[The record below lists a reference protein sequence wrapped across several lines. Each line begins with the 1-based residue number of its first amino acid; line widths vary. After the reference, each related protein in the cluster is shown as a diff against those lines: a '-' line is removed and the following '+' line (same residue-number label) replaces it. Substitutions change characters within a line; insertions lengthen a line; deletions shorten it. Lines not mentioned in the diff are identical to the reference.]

1 MHTGGVRLP
10 AALVVLVLV
19 AGAAILSGCDGDP
32 SRPTPTP
39 TVEATPT
46 AAEPARPPAT
56 PTAPAPTPT
65 AEATPTVTTT
75 PSPTPASSRTPTVT
89 PSPTPTAT
97 PAPLVTAEDLGIRE
111 VDTAEALAAAGLTHA
126 RYEAGEEVPWDP
138 GLFLLDVESGAVE
151 GWVYSLAGLSGE
163 QHLEAWRASDD
174 ISVSPGNRFLM
185 WPSVLHDRHAGR
197 TYAWDGS
204 SMRFDRWWGAGANER
219 LLFWVSP
226 SDTFV
231 ALDGDLQPV
240 AQFQIPPGERFTSPT
255 GGYILVRAA
264 GSSGT
269 FHLVNLEDESN
280 PRVHTWVLPGP
291 ADRIELLNDLVA
303 FVGSAGGPACQ
314 VSRYDLAGVLLS
326 NQTIPCRLWDETS
339 LPRISPDGYLI
350 AAATFADLGEAA
362 YRWESVGAVVSIFE
376 AASGTEVM
384 RLLGV
389 HPSWIHDGFVARE
402 GVWLADSSG
411 IIVQTRRG
419 PRIAGL
425 DAAWRL
431 ATGWASPDDPDLLF
445 DYRRTPAG
453 PKVVAINQHGDEQA
467 SLSFGLPSAA
477 IPRPSYDAGLA
488 LVESA
493 GWGARSDTLRIW
505 TSYFYWQDYHGFDP
519 PPPPLAP
526 VIERPPFEDRLR
538 AEVVVDT
545 CLNLRE
551 EPSREAAIVT
561 CLPSGAVV
569 ETDDYDIWKWPDSWM
584 HLRTDDGL
592 EGWAS
597 ADYLR
602 WHSDGARLEE

>member
-1 MHTGGVRLP
+1 MHTGVVRLP

-32 SRPTPTP
+32 SPPTPTP
-39 TVEATPT
+39 TAAPTDTPSPTPT

-151 GWVYSLAGLSGE
+151 GWVYSLAGLSEE

-269 FHLVNLEDESN
+269 FHLVNLADESN

-445 DYRRTPAG
+445 DYRWTPAG

-519 PPPPLAP
+519 PPPSARTCHRAAAVRRP
-526 VIERPPFEDRLR
+526 VARRGRRGHVP
-538 AEVVVDT
+538 
-545 CLNLRE
+545 
-551 EPSREAAIVT
+551 EPSARNT
-561 CLPSGAVV
+561 GS
-569 ETDDYDIWKWPDSWM
+569 T
-584 HLRTDDGL
+584 HL
-592 EGWAS
+592 S
-597 ADYLR
+597 
-602 WHSDGARLEE
+602 